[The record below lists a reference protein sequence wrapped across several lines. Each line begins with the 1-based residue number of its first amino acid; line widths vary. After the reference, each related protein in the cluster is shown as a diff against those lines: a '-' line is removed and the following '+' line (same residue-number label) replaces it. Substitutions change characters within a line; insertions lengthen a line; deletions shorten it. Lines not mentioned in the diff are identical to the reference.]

1 MRRFAP
7 DGVNRVPAGDAPR
20 RPFDIGV
27 WEADLMTGE
36 VRVTDRFAA
45 MLGEPPGVTHRHR
58 DELRARVH
66 PDDRE
71 RVRAAFES
79 ALAGAGEYGVEY
91 RSLGDDG
98 QVRRLASSVVIVRD
112 VSGRPLRAIGTAV
125 DITRRERPEEA
136 QARLA
141 AIVEGSDD
149 AIIGKSLDGIVTSWN
164 QGAERIFGYTAEEM
178 VGSPLSRLVPPDRPD
193 EVPSILAAIRRGERV
208 EHFDTERV
216 RKDGQRIQVS
226 LSISPIRDATGD
238 VIGASKIARD
248 VTDRKRA
255 EEERERLL
263 AEAKQARAEVE
274 MKVSEIFRKYGDK
287 LSAEQKADV
296 RKVMAEGQEGLEK
309 MRAFVVQNSDQPATV
324 FKTYRNEGK
333 K

>member
-1 MRRFAP
+1 
-7 DGVNRVPAGDAPR
+7 GG
-20 RPFDIGV
+20 G
-27 WEADLMTGE
+27 G
-36 VRVTDRFAA
+36 
-45 MLGEPPGVTHRHR
+45 
-58 DELRARVH
+58 RA
-66 PDDRE
+66 
-71 RVRAAFES
+71 
-79 ALAGAGEYGVEY
+79 
-91 RSLGDDG
+91 
-98 QVRRLASSVVIVRD
+98 
-112 VSGRPLRAIGTAV
+112 VSGRPVRAIGTAV

-255 EEERERLL
+255 EEER
-263 AEAKQARAEVE
+263 AARALQSIERSGRIQAE
-274 MKVSEIFRKYGDK
+274 LIDDLLDVSRIVTGRLRLNLAPVDLRAVAQAALDAIRPDAVGN
-287 LSAEQKADV
+287 DV
-296 RKVMAEGQEGLEK
+296 RLE
-309 MRAFVVQNSDQPATV
+309 ASLEAGGTV
-324 FKTYRNEGK
+324 LGDAIRL
-333 K
+333 

>member
-1 MRRFAP
+1 MSC
-7 DGVNRVPAGDAPR
+7 GPAFTR
-20 RPFDIGV
+20 T
-27 WEADLMTGE
+27 TGSE
-36 VRVTDRFAA
+36 S
-45 MLGEPPGVTHRHR
+45 EP
-58 DELRARVH
+58 
-66 PDDRE
+66 
-71 RVRAAFES
+71 
-79 ALAGAGEYGVEY
+79 Y

-263 AEAKQARAEVE
+263 AEAKQARAEAEAASRAKDQLLSIVSHE
-274 MKVSEIFRKYGDK
+274 LRTPLASMLGWVRVLRQGKVSPERAARALQSIERSGRIQ
-287 LSAEQKADV
+287 AELIDDLLDV
-296 RKVMAEGQEGLEK
+296 SRITTGK
-309 MRAFVVQNSDQPATV
+309 PAQCIL
-324 FKTYRNEGK
+324 
-333 K
+333 